1 MVNAKIILKKIGL
14 IFVLTGLFLS
24 GGILPAQ
31 DWETITSFKDVFKIL
46 VIEDTV
52 YIATA
57 GGLLVVKDFDWPWP
71 DTYTNINGLGTI
83 DITDII
89 IDSDDQRWV
98 SGDGRLV
105 KFEGVNSTQFLFLNN
120 EGETFK
126 LHCLVDDGDSLWVGT
141 EIGLVLFSKVNDGG
155 QIQDSYSLFGDL
167 NPEPDVYDVL
177 LTGDSI
183 WLATSSG
190 LAVADKSNPVF
201 MKSPSNWTVFSVND
215 YPELGAE
222 TVRKIVFFE
231 DEIYVGTAAGL
242 FRLDR
247 QVGDTSFV
255 IQNFGQGG
263 DITDMVIEY
272 DTLFIY
278 SDSGLAVLKN
288 GIITER
294 VITGLPSAPVTG
306 ASIRN
311 FSLEV
316 NIHWVGV
323 ADGGVYASYNGG
335 TYLEYVYTGMPGNN
349 VTDVTVNKF
358 GTITAAF
365 GTLPAAEFRNNVWTT
380 RPFNVRD
387 GTMDIIS
394 DSTGDSWVG
403 TFGLG
408 LYHILDDEVVNYDTG
423 NSSLSGVSEN
433 HRYIVVYD
441 MDTDGRYLYAA
452 CYRAF
457 NGYPVAVVDLFNPDS
472 PAGWDSL
479 EISDVISGAKIFT
492 LDYYNGY
499 LGVGSEVDGVFIC
512 YIGDPTYKAD
522 DRCVQYT
529 EDNSNLLS
537 NLIRNV
543 KFSPVTGELWAATNY
558 GLSRFDSG
566 TDRFID
572 INLPDGFGPE
582 VMALE
587 FDSRGNLWVGGKNG
601 LARFSDGDLNYYTTL
616 NSGLVSNDIKNI
628 TYDIYTGDV
637 YIATSGGMS
646 KIRSD
651 IGLPTRDVDQVL
663 AFPNPYVISS
673 DNDILKFNY
682 SGTGMV
688 SIYNVAGEF
697 IRELQISPGNDSYWN
712 GRNANG
718 EPAAPGVYFF
728 VVTDNEG
735 NSGRGKFLLIR
746 D

>member
-1 MVNAKIILKKIGL
+1 MVNAKNIIKKI
-14 IFVLTGLFLS
+14 VLMALLAGAVFTCGSASALEWMTF
-24 GGILPAQ
+24 
-31 DWETITSFKDVFKIL
+31 TSFKEVRRIL
-46 VIEDTV
+46 AVGDTA
-52 YIATA
+52 YIATS
-57 GGLLVVKDFDWPWP
+57 GGLLVVNDFGAPGKE
-71 DTYTNINGLGTI
+71 YTNINGLGTI
-83 DITDII
+83 DITDVI
-89 IDSDDQRWV
+89 IDAAGQMWV

-105 KFEGVNSTQFLFLNN
+105 KFEGVNSVQFLFLNN

-126 LHCLVDDGDSLWVGT
+126 LHRLVDDGDSLWIGT

-155 QIQDSYSLFGDL
+155 QIQDSYSLFGSL

-190 LAVADKSNPVF
+190 LAVADRSNPVL

-222 TVRKIVFFE
+222 TVRRVTYFE

-247 QVGDTSFV
+247 GAGDTSF
-255 IQNFGQGG
+255 ILQNFGQGG
-263 DITDMVIEY
+263 DITDLIMEN

-278 SDSGLAVLKN
+278 ADSGLAFMKDGV
-288 GIITER
+288 ITER
-294 VITGLPSAPVTG
+294 TLSGLSSAPVTG
-306 ASIRN
+306 
-311 FSLEV
+311 EV
-316 NIHWVGV
+316 MGDYHWAGV
-323 ADGGVYASYNGG
+323 AAGGVFANYDDGPYV
-335 TYLEYVYTGMPGNN
+335 EYVYTGMPGNN

-358 GTITAAF
+358 GRVTAVF
-365 GTLPAAEFRNNVWTT
+365 GNLPAAEYEDGVWKL
-380 RPFNVRD
+380 RSFNVKDR
-387 GTMDIIS
+387 TMDIIS
-394 DSTGDSWVG
+394 DSTGDSWAG

-408 LYHILDDEVVNYDTG
+408 LYHIFDEGIVNYDTG

-433 HRYIVVYD
+433 HKYIVVYD

-457 NGYPVAVVDLFNPDS
+457 NGYPVAVVDVLDPDNPN
-472 PAGWDSL
+472 AWDSL

-512 YIGDPTYKAD
+512 YIGDPNYKAD
-522 DRCVQYT
+522 DVCTQYT
-529 EDNSNLLS
+529 TDNSNLLS

-582 VMALE
+582 VMAVE

-601 LARFSDGDLNYYTTL
+601 LARFADGELSYYTTL
-616 NSGLVSNDIKNI
+616 NSGLVSNDIINI
-628 TYDIYTGDV
+628 TYDIYTGDI

-646 KIRSD
+646 RIPSD
-651 IGLPTRDVDQVL
+651 IGMPTIDVEQVV
-663 AFPNPYVISS
+663 AFPNPYIIDS
-673 DNDILKFNY
+673 DSDILKFNY
-682 SGTGMV
+682 GGTGKI
-688 SIYNVAGEF
+688 SIYNVAGEYV
-697 IRELQISPGNDSYWN
+697 RELKIAPGQDSYWD
-712 GRNANG
+712 GRNDNG
-718 EPAAPGVYFF
+718 EPVAAGVYFF
-728 VVTDNEG
+728 VVTDDEG
-735 NSGRGKFLLIR
+735 NSGRGKILLIR
-746 D
+746 N